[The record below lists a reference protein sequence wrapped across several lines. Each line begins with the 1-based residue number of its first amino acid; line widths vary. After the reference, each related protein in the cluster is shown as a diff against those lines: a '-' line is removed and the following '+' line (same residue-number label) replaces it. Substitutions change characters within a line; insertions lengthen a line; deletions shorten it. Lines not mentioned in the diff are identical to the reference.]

1 MFVPPMLLQRME
13 EPFNH
18 DDFISELKLDG
29 IRLIY
34 SHMDSVKLYT
44 RHKNEVSKK
53 FPELMDLG
61 IPKGTVLDG
70 ELILTDQRGHPDFE
84 AIMSRFQIASQDRIH
99 RSSTRCPVHFCA
111 FDILYYEGLSVMNLP
126 LSERK
131 KLLDSVVSEN
141 DCLSKV
147 RWLKGNGIELFSLC
161 QDKGLEGIVLKKAS
175 STYQSDRRSSAWI
188 KVINYQYED
197 VLIIGY
203 LKNKFGWILGRV
215 IDGKMKMIG
224 ITEYVPP
231 KARRDFYQVA
241 EGLVINETHDIVY
254 LKPTVRC
261 TVKYRN
267 YTKAGLLRMPVFVK
281 FIH

>member
-1 MFVPPMLLQRME
+1 MLLQRME

-44 RHKNEVSKK
+44 RHKNEVTKK

-70 ELILTDQRGHPDFE
+70 ELILTDQNGHPDFE

-99 RSSTRCPVHFCA
+99 RFSRSCPVHFCA
-111 FDILYYEGLSVMNLP
+111 FDILYHEGESVMNLP
-126 LSERK
+126 LLERK
-131 KLLDSVVSEN
+131 KLLDSVVSESE
-141 DCLSKV
+141 CLTQI
-147 RWLKGNGIELFSLC
+147 RWLNGKGIELFSLC
-161 QDKGLEGIVLKKAS
+161 QDNGLEGIVLKKAS
-175 STYQSDRRSSAWI
+175 SKYQSDYRSPAWI

-197 VLIIGY
+197 VFIMGHRR
-203 LKNKFGWILGRV
+203 KEFGWILGKGIEVKMNMMGVTEFVPPMARMKFNQM
-215 IDGKMKMIG
+215 IDGL
-224 ITEYVPP
+224 
-231 KARRDFYQVA
+231 VA
-241 EGLVINETHDIVY
+241 NETEDVVY

-281 FIH
+281 FAN